1 MSSPVGYPQGN
12 SLKMFTD
19 ERYGAGDAPVGVAGD
34 KRVPIYATPSSG
46 GVGFQGVNNIV
57 PIAANRGGVSVP
69 ASALA
74 QGYRA
79 LIFGSSSTQRCT
91 AATNGFTTIPAIS
104 YYGWLNAFAGA
115 RFNLVKNAGVYGDTI
130 AMCAARVAVDVLPNP
145 ADLIVWQVSANGA
158 YGANTVESEVSAARQ
173 ILTALVSTGAR
184 LAVLLPHYWSSAAGN
199 AAGREKLHQ
208 IITQI
213 KRMCYLIPGVIV
225 VSSDQYIN
233 DTATVEPIAGLLEDG
248 IHTTSAGAQLLGKA
262 LADALSPFFPASPW
276 EHNTAAAIYNPADA
290 TTAARSIRN
299 ANPFFQGS
307 GGAAA
312 GTGISGTIAASI
324 ELSHYTTGGTVAASL
339 VASPRGVGN
348 AQRMIIAGA
357 TQDDRYT
364 ITQYVIG
371 GSNPGAEAA
380 MPLEGYYRGYCRARV
395 TSQTAMRNIGL
406 SVSQVSVGQPSS
418 EITALW
424 RTNTAAN
431 VRDKSFALAS
441 FDIDLA
447 TEIFRP
453 ADFYVAGNR
462 TGVSTAFTCAFDG
475 SGSATV
481 DVYDMQLQ
489 RIG

>member
-19 ERYGAGDAPVGVAGD
+19 ATYGAGDIPVGVPG
-34 KRVPIYATPSSG
+34 KNLTPIYATLSDG
-46 GVGFQGVNNIV
+46 GVGIPGATNSVMLV
-57 PIAANRGGVSVP
+57 ANRGGVSVSS
-69 ASALA
+69 SAQT

-91 AATNGFTTIPAIS
+91 GSVNGFVTIPAVS
-104 YYGWLNAFAGA
+104 YYGWMNAFSDA
-115 RFNLVKNAGVYGDTI
+115 RFTLVKNAGVYGDTI
-130 AMCAARVAVDVLPNP
+130 AMCAARVAADVLPTP
-145 ADLIVWQVSANGA
+145 ADLIVWQISANGA
-158 YGANTVESEVSAARQ
+158 YGANSVDSEVSAARQ

-184 LAVLLPHYWSSAAGN
+184 VAVLLPHYWSSAAGN
-199 AAGREKLHQ
+199 AAGREKLQQ

-233 DTATVEPIAGLLEDG
+233 DPATIEPIAGLLEDG

-262 LADALSPFFPASPW
+262 LADAVSPFFPAFPW
-276 EHNTAAAIYNPADA
+276 EHNTAAAIYNTADA
-290 TTAARSIRN
+290 TTGARSIRN

-324 ELSHYTTGGTVAASL
+324 ELSHYTPGGTVAASL

-348 AQRMIIAGA
+348 AQRMVIAGA

-364 ITQYVIG
+364 ITQYVVG
-371 GSNPGAEAA
+371 GGNPGAEAA
-380 MPLEGYYRGYCRARV
+380 MPLDGYYRAYCRARV
-395 TSQTAMRNIGL
+395 TSQVAMRNIGL
-406 SVSQVSVGQPSS
+406 SVSQVCVGQPSS

-441 FDIDLA
+441 FDIALA

-453 ADFYVAGNR
+453 ADFYVAGTR

-475 SGSATV
+475 AGSATV

-489 RIG
+489 RVE